1 MSAVD
6 ELKQELGRQD
16 RPQPDDGKTV
26 DFHSVERHPDKP
38 RATRSNP
45 TVPAVDRG
53 RYDPA
58 VVNHLPCRTLSYL
71 GAALT
76 AAGIVT
82 AMAVHPMAGLAVAGV
97 GLAGLIAGLA
107 GFPASGMMAA
117 VERAYGVRILSICP
131 FRVRSPRVLYVRN
144 GEGGT
149 RAGRL
154 IAIGL
159 NVWLADMSGEHLE
172 PRR

>member
-16 RPQPDDGKTV
+16 RPRPDDGETV

-38 RATRSNP
+38 RAIRPNP
-45 TVPAVDRG
+45 AVPTVDRG
-53 RYDPA
+53 RYDPV

-71 GAALT
+71 GAAMT
-76 AAGIVT
+76 AAGIVM
-82 AMAVHPMAGLAVAGV
+82 AVAVHPATGLAVAGV

-107 GFPASGMMAA
+107 GFPASAMMAA
-117 VERAYGVRILSICP
+117 VERAYGVRILSIRP
-131 FRVRSPRVLYVRN
+131 SRVRSPRVLYVRN

-149 RAGRL
+149 RSGRL

-159 NVWLADMSGEHLE
+159 NVWLADVSGEHLE
-172 PRR
+172 PRG

>member
-16 RPQPDDGKTV
+16 RPRPDDGETV
-26 DFHSVERHPDKP
+26 DFHSVERHPDDH
-38 RATRSNP
+38 RAIRPNP
-45 TVPAVDRG
+45 VVPAVDRG
-53 RYDPA
+53 RYDRV

-71 GAALT
+71 GAAMT
-76 AAGIVT
+76 AAGIV
-82 AMAVHPMAGLAVAGV
+82 MAVAAHPATGLAVAGV
-97 GLAGLIAGLA
+97 GLVGLVAGLA

-117 VERAYGVRILSICP
+117 VERAYGVRILSIRP
-131 FRVRSPRVLYVRN
+131 SRVRSPRVLYVRN

-149 RAGRL
+149 RSGRL

-159 NVWLADMSGEHLE
+159 NVWLADVSGEHLE
-172 PRR
+172 PRG

>member
-16 RPQPDDGKTV
+16 RPRPDDGETV
-26 DFHSVERHPDKP
+26 DFHSVERHPGKP
-38 RATRSNP
+38 RAIRPNP
-45 TVPAVDRG
+45 AVPAVDRG

-71 GAALT
+71 GAAMT
-76 AAGIVT
+76 AAGIV
-82 AMAVHPMAGLAVAGV
+82 MAVAIHPAIGLAVTGV
-97 GLAGLIAGLA
+97 GLVGLVAGLA

-117 VERAYGVRILSICP
+117 VERAYGVRILSIRP
-131 FRVRSPRVLYVRN
+131 SRVRSPRVLYVRN

-149 RAGRL
+149 RSGRL

-159 NVWLADMSGEHLE
+159 NVWLADVSGEHLE
-172 PRR
+172 PRG

>member
-16 RPQPDDGKTV
+16 RPRPDDGETV

-38 RATRSNP
+38 RVIRPNP
-45 TVPAVDRG
+45 AVPAVDRG

-71 GAALT
+71 GAAMT
-76 AAGIVT
+76 AAGIVM
-82 AMAVHPMAGLAVAGV
+82 AVAVHPAIGLAVAGIGLV
-97 GLAGLIAGLA
+97 GLVAGLA

-117 VERAYGVRILSICP
+117 VERAYGVRILSIRP
-131 FRVRSPRVLYVRN
+131 SRVRSPRVLYVRN

-149 RAGRL
+149 RSGRL

-159 NVWLADMSGEHLE
+159 NVWLVDTPGEHLE
-172 PRR
+172 PRG

>member
-16 RPQPDDGKTV
+16 RPRPDDGETV

-38 RATRSNP
+38 RAIRPNP
-45 TVPAVDRG
+45 AVPAVDRG

-71 GAALT
+71 GAAMT
-76 AAGIVT
+76 AAGIV
-82 AMAVHPMAGLAVAGV
+82 MAVAIHPATGLAVAGI

-117 VERAYGVRILSICP
+117 VERVYGVRILSIRP
-131 FRVRSPRVLYVRN
+131 SRVRSPRVLYVRN

-149 RAGRL
+149 RSGRL

-159 NVWLADMSGEHLE
+159 NVWLADGSGEHLE
-172 PRR
+172 PRG

>member
-16 RPQPDDGKTV
+16 RPRPDDGETV

-38 RATRSNP
+38 RAIRPNP
-45 TVPAVDRG
+45 AVPAVDRG
-53 RYDPA
+53 RYDPV

-71 GAALT
+71 GAAMT
-76 AAGIVT
+76 AAGIV
-82 AMAVHPMAGLAVAGV
+82 MAVAAHPATGLAVAGV
-97 GLAGLIAGLA
+97 GFAGLVAGLA

-117 VERAYGVRILSICP
+117 VERAYGVRILSIRP
-131 FRVRSPRVLYVRN
+131 SRVRSPRVLYVRN

-149 RAGRL
+149 RSGRL

-159 NVWLADMSGEHLE
+159 NVWLADVSGEHLE
-172 PRR
+172 PRG

>member
-6 ELKQELGRQD
+6 ELKRELGRQD

-45 TVPAVDRG
+45 IAPAVDRG

-58 VVNHLPCRTLSYL
+58 IVNRLPCRTLSYL
-71 GAALT
+71 GAAMM
-76 AAGIVT
+76 AAGVGL
-82 AMAVHPMAGLAVAGV
+82 AVAVHPAVGLAVAGIGLV
-97 GLAGLIAGLA
+97 GLVAGLA
-107 GFPASGMMAA
+107 GFPASGVMMA
-117 VERAYGVRILSICP
+117 VERAYGVRILSIRP
-131 FRVRSPRVLYVRN
+131 SRVRSPRVLYVRN

-149 RAGRL
+149 RSGRL
-154 IAIGL
+154 IMIGL
-159 NVWLADMSGEHLE
+159 NVWLADMPGERLE
-172 PRR
+172 PRG

>member
-16 RPQPDDGKTV
+16 RPRPDDGETV

-38 RATRSNP
+38 RAIRPNP
-45 TVPAVDRG
+45 AGTAVDRG

-71 GAALT
+71 GAAMT
-76 AAGIVT
+76 AAGVGL
-82 AMAVHPMAGLAVAGV
+82 AVAVHPATGLAVAGV

-107 GFPASGMMAA
+107 GFPASAMMAA
-117 VERAYGVRILSICP
+117 VERAYGVRILSIRP
-131 FRVRSPRVLYVRN
+131 SRVRSPRVLYVRN

-149 RAGRL
+149 RSGRL

-159 NVWLADMSGEHLE
+159 NVWLADVSGEHLE
-172 PRR
+172 PRG

>member
-16 RPQPDDGKTV
+16 RPRPDDGKTV
-26 DFHSVERHPDKP
+26 DFHSVQRHPDKP

-45 TVPAVDRG
+45 IVPAVDRG

-71 GAALT
+71 GTAMT
-76 AAGIVT
+76 AAGIVM
-82 AMAVHPMAGLAVAGV
+82 AVAVHPAIGLAVAAIGLV
-97 GLAGLIAGLA
+97 GLVAGLA
-107 GFPASGMMAA
+107 GFPASAMMAA
-117 VERAYGVRILSICP
+117 VERAYGVRILGICP
-131 FRVRSPRVLYVRN
+131 SRIRSPRVLYVRN

-149 RAGRL
+149 RSGRL

-172 PRR
+172 PRG